1 MASHRAPSIIEA
13 PLGPFRLDDG
23 ERLRHALERLKEDP
37 ALDFRFDAID
47 GGVTL
52 GATTELQLEIAMWR
66 LWHEFGLRVRVGR
79 PRIAYRSQL
88 VRSVE
93 GEGSCSNSVGGAA
106 RYARVRLIL
115 WPTNAGPAY
124 VFENNIAGGTIPP
137 EFIEAVAGG
146 VQDAL
151 NSGAVSSHPLVRLRV
166 ELVDGTSQASAS
178 TNEAFRAA
186 AALAVIDAASR
197 AETVLLEPI
206 MLLSIVTPKKFLTG
220 VTSNLASRN
229 GAVLSVEETDGKCRI
244 LANVAA
250 AELLGYSA
258 DLGFMTQGMG
268 TYTQRLLQYR
278 PRAAKGNDLDR
289 DSHVGAPLRPK
300 SPLRTSNMMLPEPVE
315 LGADDMDAPG
325 PLLAL

>member
-13 PLGPFRLDDG
+13 PLGPFRLDDI
-23 ERLRHALERLKEDP
+23 ERLRHALERLQEDP

-47 GGVTL
+47 GGFTL
-52 GATTELQLEIAMWR
+52 GATTELQLEIATWR

-88 VRSVE
+88 LRSVE
-93 GEGSCSNSVGGAA
+93 GEASYVNPVGGAA
-106 RYARVRLIL
+106 SYARVRLIL

-124 VFENNIAGGTIPP
+124 AFENNIAGGTIPP
-137 EFIEAVAGG
+137 EFIDAVAGG

-151 NSGAVSSHPLVRLRV
+151 DSGAVSSHPLVRIRV
-166 ELVDGTSQASAS
+166 ELVDGTSRASAS
-178 TNEAFRAA
+178 TKEAFRAA

-206 MLLSIVTPKKFLTG
+206 MLLSIVTPKQFLAG
-220 VTSNLASRN
+220 VTRDLVSRS
-229 GAVLSVEETDGKCRI
+229 GAVQSVEESDGRCRI

-250 AELLGYSA
+250 AELFGYSA
-258 DLGFMTQGMG
+258 GLGSMTQGMG
-268 TYTQRLLQYR
+268 TFTQRLLQYR
-278 PRAAKGNDLDR
+278 PRAAKGDDLDR
-289 DSHVGAPLRPK
+289 DSHVGAPVRPK
-300 SPLRTSNMMLPEPVE
+300 SPLRTSNMMLSEPVE
-315 LGADDMDAPG
+315 LDVDDTDTPG